1 MILFTE
7 NTDLNSL
14 LLNAPGNVLTWN
26 RFLTQL
32 TLQLNCDSS
41 ALLITD
47 LLKPENTHF
56 LFNANI
62 SPDYQ
67 EQYEKKLN
75 KLDAFN
81 YYISKNP
88 QQVFC
93 NQNVEANQS
102 KNQSKK
108 VKGNFIQPDG
118 QDYRFGVSIPCS
130 HNHSFNLLVN
140 RRKEFNDVELHQVT
154 QCVQNLIPFLDAAMH
169 EEQRLKINS
178 QLFYFTGVHFDGYI
192 IIDRELN
199 ILFSNPDY
207 TSFIGQLDCVTVS
220 ENRLSIKNPAIK
232 QQLLALIENSD
243 KAASIQNQCTSC
255 QITLIPIAS
264 LENLYQWECYK
275 DGFILTFTH
284 ENSKNT
290 TLDRLEEIY
299 QLSKCEAVCALQF
312 MKTPSIHN
320 IAINTYRSQETIR
333 NHIKHI
339 MQKMDVHTQAE
350 LMKKLITLAAI

>member
-7 NTDLNSL
+7 NADLNSL

-56 LFNANI
+56 LFNDNI
-62 SPDYQ
+62 SQDYQ

-93 NQNVEANQS
+93 NQNVED
-102 KNQSKK
+102 NQSKK

-130 HNHSFNLLVN
+130 NNHSFNLLVN
-140 RRKEFNDVELHQVT
+140 RRKVFNDVELHQVT
-154 QCVQNLIPFLDAAMH
+154 QCVQSLIPFLDAAMH

-192 IIDRELN
+192 I
-199 ILFSNPDY
+199 
-207 TSFIGQLDCVTVS
+207 
-220 ENRLSIKNPAIK
+220 
-232 QQLLALIENSD
+232 
-243 KAASIQNQCTSC
+243 
-255 QITLIPIAS
+255 
-264 LENLYQWECYK
+264 
-275 DGFILTFTH
+275 
-284 ENSKNT
+284 
-290 TLDRLEEIY
+290 
-299 QLSKCEAVCALQF
+299 
-312 MKTPSIHN
+312 
-320 IAINTYRSQETIR
+320 
-333 NHIKHI
+333 
-339 MQKMDVHTQAE
+339 
-350 LMKKLITLAAI
+350 